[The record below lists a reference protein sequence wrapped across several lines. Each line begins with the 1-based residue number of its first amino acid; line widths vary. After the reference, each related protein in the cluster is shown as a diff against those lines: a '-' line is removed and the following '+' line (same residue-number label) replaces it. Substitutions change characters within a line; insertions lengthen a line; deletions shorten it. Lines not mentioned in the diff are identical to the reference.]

1 MTALALLDRLS
12 GVKRTGPGRWLARY
26 PVHDDCR
33 VSVAHAR
40 MLAGVQLAGM
50 RP

>member
-1 MTALALLDRLS
+1 MTALTLLDRLS
-12 GVKRTGPGRWLARY
+12 GVKRTGPRY

-33 VSVAHAR
+33 VSVGHAR
-40 MLAGVQLAGM
+40 MLTGVQLAGM